1 MRPNRSQWMAQR
13 AIVLQLLRDDHPVLW
28 TRPELEAELEDIE
41 QQTVV
46 SALATLSI
54 EGVACFDERAIWAS
68 PCVRHLDLLGLI
80 SI

>member
-1 MRPNRSQWMAQR
+1 MHANPIWLAQR
-13 AIVLQLLRDDHPVLW
+13 AIVIQLLRDDHPVLW

-46 SALATLSI
+46 SAVAILGI
-54 EGVACFDERAIWAS
+54 EDVAYFDERAIWAS
-68 PCVRHLDLLGLI
+68 PCTRHLDSLGLV